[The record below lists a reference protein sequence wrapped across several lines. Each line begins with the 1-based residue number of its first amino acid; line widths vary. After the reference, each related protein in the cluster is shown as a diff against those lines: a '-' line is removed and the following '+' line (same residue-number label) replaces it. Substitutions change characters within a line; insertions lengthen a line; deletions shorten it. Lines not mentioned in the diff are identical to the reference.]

1 MTYSISESDWRLFR
15 QLHSVALERFCRR
28 VLDEI
33 ARLSSDPGKNN
44 HERYLAV
51 FQLMQRRDREL
62 SDVFDDLRRST
73 ALRQLA
79 LIQSHELLR
88 EEEFG
93 RFSAQTR
100 GAVQILLGE

>member
-1 MTYSISESDWRLFR
+1 MTLQMSETDWRLFR
-15 QLHSVALERFCRR
+15 QLRSVVLERFCRR

-33 ARLSSDPGKNN
+33 TRLSSDPDKSS
-44 HERYLAV
+44 HECYLAV
-51 FQLMQRRDREL
+51 FKLIERRDREL
-62 SDVFDDLRRST
+62 ADTFDDLRRST
-73 ALRQLA
+73 AFRQLA
-79 LIQSHELLR
+79 LIQSQALLS